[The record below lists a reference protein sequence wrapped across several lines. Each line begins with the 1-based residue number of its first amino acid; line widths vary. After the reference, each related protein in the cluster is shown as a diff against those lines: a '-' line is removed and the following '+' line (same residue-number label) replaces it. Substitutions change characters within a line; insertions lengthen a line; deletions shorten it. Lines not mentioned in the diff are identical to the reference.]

1 MPDGPKISAE
11 QLEEDGFGAHK
22 YFHCNVAE
30 EEGKVCFCNIL
41 SPSCKIHIIQLIGF
55 ALFFFTYSTWEG
67 KCVFMED
74 LYVQPEQR
82 GKGIG
87 TKVLRIA
94 AKQPLIMDLVDGWR
108 RYGKS

>member
-1 MPDGPKISAE
+1 MIL
-11 QLEEDGFGAHK
+11 Q
-22 YFHCNVAE
+22 YFVPIVQNSY
-30 EEGKVCFCNIL
+30 L
-41 SPSCKIHIIQLIGF
+41 QLIGF

-87 TKVLRIA
+87 TKVLDCS
-94 AKQPLIMDLVDGWR
+94 KTQFKFTNQQLSQSVKPV
-108 RYGKS
+108 

>member
-1 MPDGPKISAE
+1 MIL
-11 QLEEDGFGAHK
+11 Q
-22 YFHCNVAE
+22 YFVPIVQNSY
-30 EEGKVCFCNIL
+30 L
-41 SPSCKIHIIQLIGF
+41 QLIGF

-87 TKVLRIA
+87 TKVRIA
-94 AKQPLIMDLVDGWR
+94 ANH
-108 RYGKS
+108 

>member
-1 MPDGPKISAE
+1 MLL
-11 QLEEDGFGAHK
+11 Q
-22 YFHCNVAE
+22 YFVPIVQNSY
-30 EEGKVCFCNIL
+30 L
-41 SPSCKIHIIQLIGF
+41 QLIGF

-87 TKVLRIA
+87 TKVRIA

-108 RYGKS
+108 RYGKF

>member
-1 MPDGPKISAE
+1 M
-11 QLEEDGFGAHK
+11 QL
-22 YFHCNVAE
+22 V
-30 EEGKVCFCNIL
+30 
-41 SPSCKIHIIQLIGF
+41 GF

-87 TKVLRIA
+87 TKVKIATKKSLTRIHILCMA
-94 AKQPLIMDLVDGWR
+94 VMVITMLMLA
-108 RYGKS
+108 

>member
-1 MPDGPKISAE
+1 MLL
-11 QLEEDGFGAHK
+11 Q
-22 YFHCNVAE
+22 YFVP
-30 EEGKVCFCNIL
+30 IL
-41 SPSCKIHIIQLIGF
+41 LNSYFQLIGF

-87 TKVLRIA
+87 TKVIRIA
-94 AKQPLIMDLVDGWR
+94 AK
-108 RYGKS
+108 

>member
-1 MPDGPKISAE
+1 MDLDLTNIFTARWLRRKERYVSAI
-11 QLEEDGFGAHK
+11 
-22 YFHCNVAE
+22 
-30 EEGKVCFCNIL
+30 FCQIL
-41 SPSCKIHIIQLIGF
+41 LPVIQLIGF

-87 TKVLRIA
+87 TKV
-94 AKQPLIMDLVDGWR
+94 KDLMLDIIF
-108 RYGKS
+108 